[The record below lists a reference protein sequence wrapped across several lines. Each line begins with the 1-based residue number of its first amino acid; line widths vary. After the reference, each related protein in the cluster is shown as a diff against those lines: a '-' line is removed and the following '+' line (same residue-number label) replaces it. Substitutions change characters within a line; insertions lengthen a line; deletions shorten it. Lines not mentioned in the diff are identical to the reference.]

1 MKADTDQLL
10 NLIKSVPVLSIE
22 EVCEDI
28 KNIYDVTDG
37 AEFLKM
43 IARVQLYLP
52 TGTVFRIAGLELLL
66 KKTHI
71 LIIAGNID
79 TGNVVVA
86 VDKAALDLER
96 VLFSRIPN
104 IVGVVKSISFP
115 NINKPKAMIAI
126 SEIVSNYQDMV
137 MKTRL
142 GLIGRE
148 NLSNTLLN
156 SIFEYVMTGRV
167 IPVIGYETFD

>member
-1 MKADTDQLL
+1 MKADTDQLH
-10 NLIKSVPVLSIE
+10 NLIKRAPVLSIE

-28 KNIYDVTDG
+28 KNIYDVTAAGDL
-37 AEFLKM
+37 LKM

-66 KKTHI
+66 NKTHI
-71 LIIAGNID
+71 LIIAGSEQ
-79 TGNVVVA
+79 TGNIVVA

-96 VLFSRIPN
+96 VLFNRIPD
-104 IVGVVKSISFP
+104 IVGIVKSMSFP
-115 NINKPKAMIAI
+115 NINKPQTLIAI
-126 SEIVSNYQDMV
+126 SEMVSNYQDMV

-148 NLSNTLLN
+148 NLTNTLLN
-156 SIFEYVMTGRV
+156 SIFEYVMTGKV
-167 IPVIGYETFD
+167 IPVVGYETFD

>member
-1 MKADTDQLL
+1 
-10 NLIKSVPVLSIE
+10 
-22 EVCEDI
+22 
-28 KNIYDVTDG
+28 
-37 AEFLKM
+37 
-43 IARVQLYLP
+43 
-52 TGTVFRIAGLELLL
+52 
-66 KKTHI
+66 
-71 LIIAGNID
+71 
-79 TGNVVVA
+79 VVVA

-167 IPVIGYETFD
+167 IPVVGYETFD

>member
-1 MKADTDQLL
+1 M
-10 NLIKSVPVLSIE
+10 
-22 EVCEDI
+22 
-28 KNIYDVTDG
+28 
-37 AEFLKM
+37 
-43 IARVQLYLP
+43 
-52 TGTVFRIAGLELLL
+52 
-66 KKTHI
+66 
-71 LIIAGNID
+71 
-79 TGNVVVA
+79 VA

-104 IVGVVKSISFP
+104 IVGVVKSIAFP
-115 NINKPKAMIAI
+115 ILTNLKAMIAI

-156 SIFEYVMTGRV
+156 SIFEYVMAGSV